1 MTKLIDDEESA
12 AALGLTAEQF
22 RELANYAPGFPKA
35 WRSLDA
41 VEAFK
46 AKRDNAAAAW
56 FESRT
61 VF

>member
-1 MTKLIDDEESA
+1 MTKLCDDDEA
-12 AALGLTAEQF
+12 AALLGISREQF
-22 RELANYAPGFPKA
+22 CELANYAPGFPKA
-35 WRSLDA
+35 WRDRDA